1 MAAENHN
8 VMRADNKAT
17 WRSRLA
23 GTAAIATCL
32 AMLLM
37 PALSTE
43 GHAQQNVIVTV
54 NDRPITN
61 FDIDQRIRMNNI
73 IGFSSRAQGQA
84 LRKETLNE
92 LIDEILKVQEAKRIK
107 VNVSSAD
114 VDETLKGMASR
125 SGETVSAW
133 EAKLKK
139 AGISM
144 SSLRQRIESNLA
156 WNRIIA
162 SRYNINTNIE
172 SALVDQRLKAI
183 KSDPARQPRTLYLL
197 QEIRLPVENGGDE
210 QLLYARFIEAQQIV
224 QRYKGCSSIKDA
236 TRGVFNVQVRPPV
249 PVQPEALPP
258 QLKSALEQAGQNK
271 LLGPSRSQEG
281 IQLIGYCGKQS
292 IAPPEVSRQQVE
304 NMLINERVGL
314 YTERYVRE
322 LRRGSFIDYKDKS
335 YSQ

>member
-1 MAAENHN
+1 M
-8 VMRADNKAT
+8 KGT
-17 WRSRLA
+17 WKSRLA
-23 GTAAIATCL
+23 GNAARGALL
-32 AMLLM
+32 AMLLV
-37 PALSTE
+37 PALSVE
-43 GHAQQNVIVTV
+43 GQAQQNVVVTV
-54 NDRPITN
+54 NDRPISN
-61 FDIDQRIRMNNI
+61 YDIDQRVRMNNI
-73 IGFSSRAQGQA
+73 IGFSSRATGAA

-92 LIDEILKVQEAKRIK
+92 LIDEILKVQEAKRVK
-107 VNVSSAD
+107 VSIGAAD
-114 VDETLKGMASR
+114 IDDTLKGMASR
-125 SGETVSAW
+125 SGDTVAGW

-162 SRYNINTNIE
+162 GRYNINTNIE

-183 KSDPARQPRTLYLL
+183 KSDPARQPRTIYML
-197 QEIRLPVENGGDE
+197 QEIRLPVEGGGDE
-210 QLLYARFIEAQQIV
+210 QLLYARFVEAQQIV
-224 QRYKGCSSIKDA
+224 QRYKGCSSAKEA

-249 PVQPEALPP
+249 PVQPESLPP
-258 QLKSALEQAGQNK
+258 QMKAALDSLGQNK

-292 IAPPEVSRQQVE
+292 IAPPEVSREQIE